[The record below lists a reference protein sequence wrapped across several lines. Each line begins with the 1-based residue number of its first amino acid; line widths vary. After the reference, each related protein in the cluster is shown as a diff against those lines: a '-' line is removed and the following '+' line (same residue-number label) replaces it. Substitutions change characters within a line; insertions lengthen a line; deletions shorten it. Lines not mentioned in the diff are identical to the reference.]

1 MLNFNLKKLSLVFAG
16 TAVVMMSANAA
27 SAAAPVTI
35 QIDPNPVDTT
45 NGLFSS
51 IVGSQN
57 IDFNN
62 GTVPTSG
69 FVTFSTQN
77 GNNLD
82 ALGSVNGTTSGL
94 LNGGIND
101 IAAPPAVG
109 NVSSTGQDTSDYLA
123 VEPTDNVTLNFANQV
138 SSFGLDWGS
147 IDAGNTV
154 SFYNGSTLVA
164 TVTGTNVA
172 NAAANGDQISLS
184 NNPYVNF
191 VAANGVTFNKAVLST
206 ANPAFEI
213 DNISYKAASVATPES
228 SSLLGLLAVGVV
240 GAASVLK
247 SKKSAA

>member
-27 SAAAPVTI
+27 SAARVTPVTI
-35 QIDPNPVDTT
+35 QIDPHPIDSA

-51 IVGSQN
+51 IAGSQN

-69 FVTFSTQN
+69 FVTFSTQK

-82 ALGSVNGTTSGL
+82 TLGSVNTTTSGL
-94 LNGGIND
+94 VNGGIND

-109 NVSSTGQDTSDYLA
+109 NGNQDTSDYLA
-123 VEPTDNVTLNFANQV
+123 VEPGDNVTLNFAKQV

-154 SFYNGSTLVA
+154 SFYNGSTLV
-164 TVTGTNVA
+164 TTLSGTNVA
-172 NAAANGDQISLS
+172 NATADGNQTSIP

-191 VAANGVTFNKAVLST
+191 VAASGVTFNKVVLST
-206 ANPAFEI
+206 VNPAFEI
-213 DNISYKAASVATPES
+213 DNISYKPAVATPES
-228 SSLLGLLAVGVV
+228 SSILGLLAVGVV

-247 SKKSAA
+247 SKKSVA